1 MTKPARA
8 LFLALILMVFQFPA
22 SGAGAAER
30 RAYILSTAT
39 TGGTYY
45 PVGVAIAT
53 LTKLKLEPATGVSL
67 SAISSAGSAENVKLI
82 REKVAQFAIMQG
94 INVLWAYRGQGQV
107 SRYGPQTH
115 LRSLTML
122 WRNVEHFVV
131 RAGHVRTGTM
141 DDLRGFGGARFSIG
155 KKYSGAEVSGR
166 NILKRLGIDVDGV
179 MNLVYMGYGQSAEAL
194 QNGLIGGMNVPAGP
208 PVAAVT
214 RAFAALGEGAAILE
228 FTDQHLAALNA
239 EDNLYVRW
247 TLPAGTYPGQ
257 LKPVATVAE
266 PNVLVVHAEVDEDA
280 VYLITKTIY
289 ENLPFLHGIH
299 RITKTMTLENAIVG
313 LPAPLHPGAARY
325 YRERGLAVE
334 LAVSRE

>member
-1 MTKPARA
+1 MTKPART
-8 LFLALILMVFQFPA
+8 LFLALILVVFQAVA
-22 SGAGAAER
+22 SGAAER

-53 LTKLKLEPATGVSL
+53 LTKIKLEPATGVSL

-94 INVLWAYRGQGQV
+94 IYGLWAYRGEGRV
-107 SRYGPQTH
+107 ARDGPQTH

-131 RAGHVRTGTM
+131 RAKYVRTGTM
-141 DDLRGFGGARFSIG
+141 DDLRTLGGARFSIG
-155 KKYSGAEVSGR
+155 KKYSGAEGSGR
-166 NILKRLGIDVDGV
+166 NILTRLGIDAEGALD
-179 MNLVYMGYGQSAEAL
+179 LVYMGYGQSAEAL
-194 QNGLIGGMNVPAGP
+194 QNGLIAGMNIPAGP

-214 RAFAALGEGAAILE
+214 RAFAALGDKAAILE
-228 FTDQHLAALNA
+228 FTDQHLAALNV
-239 EDNLYVRW
+239 EDDLYVRW

-257 LKPVATVAE
+257 VRPVNTVAE

-299 RITKTMTLENAIVG
+299 GITRTMTLENAIVG

-325 YRERGLAVE
+325 YRERGLAVDGPGGG
-334 LAVSRE
+334 